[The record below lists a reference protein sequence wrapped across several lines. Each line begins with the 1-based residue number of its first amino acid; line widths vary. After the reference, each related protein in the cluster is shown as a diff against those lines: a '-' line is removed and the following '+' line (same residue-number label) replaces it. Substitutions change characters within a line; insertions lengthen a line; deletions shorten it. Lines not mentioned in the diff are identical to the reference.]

1 MSRAEEIPSTIR
13 SKLEEERCAKQELSG
28 QRLSKECLSTSR
40 LASIL
45 NKAEIIVDYNEVT
58 LNQNSS
64 KFYQFLCKFPLILF
78 KILSKL
84 P

>member
-1 MSRAEEIPSTIR
+1 MSRADEIPSTIR

-58 LNQNSS
+58 PNQITQISIT
-64 KFYQFLCKFPLILF
+64 FLLIF
-78 KILSKL
+78 MKIFC
-84 P
+84 

>member
-13 SKLEEERCAKQELSG
+13 SKFEEERCAKQEVSG

-45 NKAEIIVDYNEVT
+45 NKAEIIVDYNEVKR
-58 LNQNSS
+58 NQ
-64 KFYQFLCKFPLILF
+64 I
-78 KILSKL
+78 I
-84 P
+84 

>member
-1 MSRAEEIPSTIR
+1 MSRADEIPSTIR

-58 LNQNSS
+58 PNQITQNSIT
-64 KFYQFLCKFPLILF
+64 FLLIFMQILLLFLC
-78 KILSKL
+78 
-84 P
+84 

>member
-1 MSRAEEIPSTIR
+1 MSRADEIPSTIR

-28 QRLSKECLSTSR
+28 HRLSKECLSTSR

-58 LNQNSS
+58 PNQITQNSIT
-64 KFYQFLCKFPLILF
+64 FLLIFMQILLLF
-78 KILSKL
+78 L
-84 P
+84 

>member
-1 MSRAEEIPSTIR
+1 MSRADEIPSTIR

-58 LNQNSS
+58 TNQITQISIT
-64 KFYQFLCKFPLILF
+64 FLLIF
-78 KILSKL
+78 MKIFC
-84 P
+84 

>member
-1 MSRAEEIPSTIR
+1 MSRADEIPSTIR

-40 LASIL
+40 LAAIL

-58 LNQNSS
+58 TNQVTQISITFLLIFM
-64 KFYQFLCKFPLILF
+64 KILLLFLC
-78 KILSKL
+78 
-84 P
+84 